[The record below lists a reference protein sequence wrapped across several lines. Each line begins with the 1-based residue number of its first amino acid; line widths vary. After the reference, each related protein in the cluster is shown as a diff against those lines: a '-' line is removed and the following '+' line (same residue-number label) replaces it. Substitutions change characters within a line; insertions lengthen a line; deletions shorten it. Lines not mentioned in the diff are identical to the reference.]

1 VLANKRLSRFSAGE
15 KHSEIGSRCQYTM
28 PGVNSVNPV
37 EMLRILRVVYMH
49 PPSAV
54 IVDAFPASAAAPPD
68 NSPAANGDPSG
79 PRRSTWGLRGPSKMN
94 RVSGGTRG
102 TLDGRPFLWGTL
114 RTLDD
119 RPRP

>member
-1 VLANKRLSRFSAGE
+1 
-15 KHSEIGSRCQYTM
+15 M

-79 PRRSTWGLRGPSKMN
+79 PRRSTVSLGASGPLENQPCIWRDSE
-94 RVSGGTRG
+94 
-102 TLDGRPFLWGTL
+102 TLDG
-114 RTLDD
+114 
-119 RPRP
+119 